1 MNASTAHLDQA
12 QESAPATPARH
23 PPVTHEPVWVKWLLV
38 TVGLG
43 WFAALLLLPLATVFI
58 QALSPGLAF
67 FWHAISE
74 PDALSA
80 LGLTALVTLCSV
92 PLNLLFGLA
101 AAWAIA
107 RFRFPGRQLLITLID
122 LPFSVSPV
130 IAGLMFVLLF
140 GSRGWFGEWLSEH
153 DIKIIFA
160 TPGIILATTFITV
173 PFVVRELLP
182 QMEARGP
189 EEEEAAIMLGAS
201 GLQMFWRVT
210 LPGIR
215 WSLMYGLLLCTARAV
230 GSLALSPWF
239 PATFAARPTRCRCTS
254 RSFTTSTRPVP
265 PSRWPACWRCSG
277 SSPCWVRPCWP
288 GCAAN
293 RPSPIDPE
301 LTVIGEAFMSIQ
313 VQGLNKH
320 FNQYAAL
327 ADINLDFHDGEL
339 VALLGPSGC
348 GKTTLLRIIA
358 GLEQADSGS
367 VIIRGEDAS
376 DLHVRER
383 NVGFV
388 FQHYALFRHMT
399 VFENVAFG
407 LRVKPRSERPD
418 EAAIRTR
425 VKELLD
431 LVQLSHVAARYPTQL
446 SGGQRQRV
454 ALARAPGGAAQGAAA
469 GRAFRRPRC
478 PGAQGAAPLAA

>member
-189 EEEEAAIMLGAS
+189 EEEEAAIMLG
-201 GLQMFWRVT
+201 
-210 LPGIR
+210 
-215 WSLMYGLLLCTARAV
+215 
-230 GSLALSPWF
+230 
-239 PATFAARPTRCRCTS
+239 
-254 RSFTTSTRPVP
+254 
-265 PSRWPACWRCSG
+265 PSRAT
-277 SSPCWVRPCWP
+277 SSP
-288 GCAAN
+288 
-293 RPSPIDPE
+293 S
-301 LTVIGEAFMSIQ
+301 
-313 VQGLNKH
+313 
-320 FNQYAAL
+320 
-327 ADINLDFHDGEL
+327 
-339 VALLGPSGC
+339 
-348 GKTTLLRIIA
+348 
-358 GLEQADSGS
+358 
-367 VIIRGEDAS
+367 
-376 DLHVRER
+376 
-383 NVGFV
+383 
-388 FQHYALFRHMT
+388 
-399 VFENVAFG
+399 
-407 LRVKPRSERPD
+407 
-418 EAAIRTR
+418 
-425 VKELLD
+425 
-431 LVQLSHVAARYPTQL
+431 
-446 SGGQRQRV
+446 
-454 ALARAPGGAAQGAAA
+454 
-469 GRAFRRPRC
+469 
-478 PGAQGAAPLAA
+478 

>member
-1 MNASTAHLDQA
+1 MNASNASLALATGEA
-12 QESAPATPARH
+12 APTPSVCQ
-23 PPVTHEPVWVKWLLV
+23 PPVIREPVWVKWLLI

-58 QALSPGLAF
+58 QALSPGLSF
-67 FWHAISE
+67 FWYAISE

-92 PLNLLFGLA
+92 PLNLLFGVA

-130 IAGLMFVLLF
+130 IAGLMFVLMF

-153 DIKIIFA
+153 DIKVIFA

-230 GSLALSPWF
+230 GEFGAVSVVSGHIRGQTNTLPLHIEILYNEYQTGAAFAVASLLALF
-239 PATFAARPTRCRCTS
+239 GI
-254 RSFTTSTRPVP
+254 FT
-265 PSRWPACWRCSG
+265 
-277 SSPCWVRPCWP
+277 
-288 GCAAN
+288 
-293 RPSPIDPE
+293 
-301 LTVIGEAFMSIQ
+301 
-313 VQGLNKH
+313 
-320 FNQYAAL
+320 
-327 ADINLDFHDGEL
+327 
-339 VALLGPSGC
+339 LLGE
-348 GKTTLLRIIA
+348 TLLAR
-358 GLEQADSGS
+358 
-367 VIIRGEDAS
+367 
-376 DLHVRER
+376 
-383 NVGFV
+383 
-388 FQHYALFRHMT
+388 
-399 VFENVAFG
+399 
-407 LRVKPRSERPD
+407 LRAQPVH
-418 EAAIRTR
+418 
-425 VKELLD
+425 
-431 LVQLSHVAARYPTQL
+431 SH
-446 SGGQRQRV
+446 
-454 ALARAPGGAAQGAAA
+454 
-469 GRAFRRPRC
+469 
-478 PGAQGAAPLAA
+478 

>member
-1 MNASTAHLDQA
+1 
-12 QESAPATPARH
+12 
-23 PPVTHEPVWVKWLLV
+23 
-38 TVGLG
+38 
-43 WFAALLLLPLATVFI
+43 
-58 QALSPGLAF
+58 
-67 FWHAISE
+67 
-74 PDALSA
+74 
-80 LGLTALVTLCSV
+80 
-92 PLNLLFGLA
+92 
-101 AAWAIA
+101 
-107 RFRFPGRQLLITLID
+107 
-122 LPFSVSPV
+122 
-130 IAGLMFVLLF
+130 MFVLMF

-230 GSLALSPWF
+230 GEFGAVSVVSGHIRGQTNTLPLHIEIL
-239 PATFAARPTRCRCTS
+239 
-254 RSFTTSTRPVP
+254 TTSTRPVP

-293 RPSPIDPE
+293 RPSPIDHR
-301 LTVIGEAFMSIQ
+301 IQEAAMSIQ

-376 DLHVRER
+376 ICTCASATSASCSSTTPC
-383 NVGFV
+383 F
-388 FQHYALFRHMT
+388 AT
-399 VFENVAFG
+399 
-407 LRVKPRSERPD
+407 
-418 EAAIRTR
+418 
-425 VKELLD
+425 
-431 LVQLSHVAARYPTQL
+431 
-446 SGGQRQRV
+446 
-454 ALARAPGGAAQGAAA
+454 
-469 GRAFRRPRC
+469 
-478 PGAQGAAPLAA
+478 

>member
-12 QESAPATPARH
+12 QESASATPARH

-215 WSLMYGLLLCTARAV
+215 WSLM
-230 GSLALSPWF
+230 
-239 PATFAARPTRCRCTS
+239 
-254 RSFTTSTRPVP
+254 
-265 PSRWPACWRCSG
+265 
-277 SSPCWVRPCWP
+277 
-288 GCAAN
+288 
-293 RPSPIDPE
+293 
-301 LTVIGEAFMSIQ
+301 
-313 VQGLNKH
+313 
-320 FNQYAAL
+320 
-327 ADINLDFHDGEL
+327 
-339 VALLGPSGC
+339 
-348 GKTTLLRIIA
+348 
-358 GLEQADSGS
+358 
-367 VIIRGEDAS
+367 
-376 DLHVRER
+376 
-383 NVGFV
+383 
-388 FQHYALFRHMT
+388 
-399 VFENVAFG
+399 
-407 LRVKPRSERPD
+407 
-418 EAAIRTR
+418 
-425 VKELLD
+425 
-431 LVQLSHVAARYPTQL
+431 
-446 SGGQRQRV
+446 
-454 ALARAPGGAAQGAAA
+454 
-469 GRAFRRPRC
+469 
-478 PGAQGAAPLAA
+478 